1 MLKVSMFLFINFLNS
16 IAYNNIILKQKTI
29 KKPSYL
35 TGFIYF
41 ILSLPLVNLENN
53 VVILISSF
61 LLINLYG
68 NIINL
73 HQSHE
78 IKKTILKISFFLS
91 CLLIID
97 FQFILFF
104 PLTIGTLFYYQQFNW
119 RNIIIQLLSIVYVIG
134 TFYAFAFLFFSSNNW
149 GGGIIQNMN
158 YLQLF
163 NYPIIITLF
172 ITLLFALTELNKN
185 FYKKT
190 ESSKKG
196 FYILFCFFLITIAS
210 VIIFRSFNFAY
221 LIAIPT
227 TIVISNYLI
236 YTKYKKFRTFLLG
249 LLIILFILKFL
260 YP

>member
-1 MLKVSMFLFINFLNS
+1 MLKVSLFLFINFLNS
-16 IAYNNIILKQKTI
+16 IAYNSIILKQKTI

-41 ILSLPLVNLENN
+41 ILSLPLSNLENN
-53 VVILISSF
+53 VVIIISSF

-73 HQSHE
+73 NQTHG
-78 IKKTILKISFFLS
+78 IKKTILKISFFLA

-104 PLTIGTLFYYQQFNW
+104 PLILGTLFYYQQFNW
-119 RNIIIQLLSIVYVIG
+119 KNVIIQLLSIVYVIG
-134 TFYAFAFLFFSSNNW
+134 TFYAFAFLLFSSTTW
-149 GGGIIQNMN
+149 VGGMIQNIN
-158 YLQLF
+158 YLKLL
-163 NYPIIITLF
+163 NYPIVITLF
-172 ITLLFALTELNKN
+172 ITLLFAFTELNKN

-210 VIIFRSFNFAY
+210 VIVFRSFNLAY
-221 LIAIPT
+221 LIIIPV